1 MNHRQELRKELIMET
16 GLIWLLSSLSVL
28 GLAGFLGSK
37 RLGSKTGQDQNGSR
51 QLEEVVKTA
60 QLTNDTFF
68 RSLELVQ
75 KNLESLLARAE
86 AAEQRLRS
94 LMLQPGV
101 EKKEQYTAAALL
113 LNEGQDPQRV
123 AAMLTLP
130 LPQVE
135 VVQELQKM
143 AVKEKKS
150 VMRKK
155 RDEEPPAPATH
166 PLTKNAASREKN
178 AARPTLLADVIK
190 RATNGVASRGNG
202 QTNFGG
208 KTV

>member
-1 MNHRQELRKELIMET
+1 MET
-16 GLIWLLSSLSVL
+16 ILIWLLSSFNVL
-28 GLAGFLGSK
+28 GLGWFAGSK
-37 RLGSKTGQDQNGSR
+37 RLGKKNGQDQKSLN
-51 QLEEVVKTA
+51 QLDEVVKTA
-60 QLTNDTFF
+60 QLTNDGFF

-113 LNEGQDPQRV
+113 LNEGQEPQRV

-130 LPQVE
+130 LPQVQI
-135 VVQELQKM
+135 VQELQKM
-143 AVKEKKS
+143 AVKEKKPAT
-150 VMRKK
+150 RKK
-155 RDEEPPAPATH
+155 RDEEAPAPATH
-166 PLTKNAASREKN
+166 PPTKNAASREKN

-190 RATNGVASRGNG
+190 RATNGVSSRVDA
-202 QTNFGG
+202 QANFGG
-208 KTV
+208 KSA

>member
-1 MNHRQELRKELIMET
+1 MET
-16 GLIWLLSSLSVL
+16 SLIWLLPSLSVP
-28 GLAGFLGSK
+28 GLAWFLASK
-37 RLGSKTGQDQNGSR
+37 RLGKKKGQDQESLS

-60 QLTNDTFF
+60 QLTNDGFF

-113 LNEGQDPQRV
+113 LNEGQEPQRV
-123 AAMLTLP
+123 ASMLTLP
-130 LPQVE
+130 LPQVQI
-135 VVQELQKM
+135 VQELQKM

-150 VMRKK
+150 ATRKK
-155 RDEEPPAPATH
+155 RDEEPLTPATH
-166 PLTKNAASREKN
+166 PPTKNAASREKN

-190 RATNGVASRGNG
+190 RATNGASSRGDV
-202 QTNFGG
+202 QANFGG
-208 KTV
+208 KTA